1 MPFFIA
7 CSILLLSFTAY
18 SKSFEVIAIEYPPYT
33 SENEAN
39 NGLSFEALNQYFK
52 QQAIHFSPLF
62 LPPARAALYLK
73 NDRWCLSF
81 YPPLEQNK
89 YPVIELDDYTI
100 KLGLIRKTQLTPFS
114 WQSLVELSGRK
125 VAMLRSN
132 EKRSDLI
139 TQFMNANITLINVE
153 SVSQGLQLL
162 EKERVDYVFSDLDGG
177 QYIMKQLGFHLS
189 DYQFSQTLLLETNIK
204 VWRNPNCHIP
214 NHDAQTDQ
222 L

>member
-7 CSILLLSFTAY
+7 CSILLLRFTAY

-62 LPPARAALYLK
+62 LPPARAALYLSS
-73 NDRWCLSF
+73 DRWCLSF
-81 YPPLEQNK
+81 YPPIEQK
-89 YPVIELDDYTI
+89 KFPVFDLDDFSI
-100 KLGLIRKTQLTPFS
+100 KLGLVRKTQLTPFS
-114 WQSLVELSGRK
+114 WQSLSELSGRK

-132 EKRSDLI
+132 EKRSDSI
-139 TQFMNANITLINVE
+139 KQFLNANIELINVE

-162 EKERVDYVFSDLDGG
+162 EKERVDYVFSDFAGG
-177 QYIMKQLGFHLS
+177 QYIMKQLGLHLA

-204 VWRNPNCHIP
+204 VWHNPKCHIP
-214 NHDAQTDQ
+214 NLHAEIKT